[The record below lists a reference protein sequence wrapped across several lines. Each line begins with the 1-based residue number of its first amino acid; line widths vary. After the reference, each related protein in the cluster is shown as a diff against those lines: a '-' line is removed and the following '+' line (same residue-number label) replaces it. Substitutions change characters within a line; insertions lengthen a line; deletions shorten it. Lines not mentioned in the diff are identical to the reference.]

1 MEKID
6 TIIFD
11 LGGVLIDWNPRYLY
25 RKIFNTEEEV
35 SWFLENIC
43 TSEWNDLQD
52 AGRSL
57 EEATKELIEK
67 HPEYAG
73 PIGAWYE
80 RWQETISGPIEG
92 TVEILRRIKLA
103 QKFRVY
109 GLTNWSAETFPWAL
123 ANFEFLHW
131 FEGIV
136 VSGVEKTRKPL
147 PEFFHILFSRYT
159 VNPSKALFIDDNVKN
174 IEGAKALG
182 MNTITF
188 LSPGQL
194 AGELMA
200 WGVLDEIVNREPS
213 NRESNRKSA
222 SVRRDKRE

>member
-1 MEKID
+1 MAEKID

-25 RKIFNTEEEV
+25 RKIFDTEEQV

-52 AGRSL
+52 AGRSF
-57 EEATKELIEK
+57 EEATRELIDK
-67 HPEYAG
+67 HPEYADA
-73 PIGAWYE
+73 IAAWYS
-80 RWQETISGPIEG
+80 RWQETISGAIEG
-92 TVEILRRIKLA
+92 TVDILRKIKES
-103 QKFRVY
+103 KRFRLY

-131 FEGIV
+131 FDGTV

-147 PEFFHILFSRYT
+147 PEFFHILFTRYS
-159 VNPSKALFIDDNVKN
+159 VEPSKALFIDDNPMN

-182 MNTITF
+182 LNTITF
-188 LSPGQL
+188 VSPQQL
-194 AGELMA
+194 ADELA
-200 WGVLDEIVNREPS
+200 RWGVGDRE
-213 NRESNRKSA
+213 A
-222 SVRRDKRE
+222 